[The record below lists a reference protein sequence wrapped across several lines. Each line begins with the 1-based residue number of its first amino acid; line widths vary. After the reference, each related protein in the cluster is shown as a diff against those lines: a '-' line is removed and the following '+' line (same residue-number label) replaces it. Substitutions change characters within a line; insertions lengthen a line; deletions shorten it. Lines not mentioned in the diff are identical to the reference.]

1 MKKGFEIGQS
11 NEIIKT
17 GKIYDLH
24 NIYEFV
30 GVFLNAKKGDCDY
43 YLNRALSIEST
54 NYQ

>member
-24 NIYEFV
+24 NIYEFI
-30 GVFLNAKKGDCDY
+30 GVFLNAKKT
-43 YLNRALSIEST
+43 AIAT
-54 NYQ
+54 II